1 MSDDKEV
8 IAQLG
13 GPTKVAQL
21 LGCSVQRVQNWTVR
35 GIPAQV
41 KVDHPTLFL
50 QHALAKAAQTLT
62 EDSNPKRRKD
72 DVACVIH
79 PS

>member
-1 MSDDKEV
+1 MSDDKDV

-50 QHALAKAAQTLT
+50 QHALAKAAQTLAD
-62 EDSNPKRRKD
+62 DSNPMRRKD
-72 DVACVIH
+72 DVACAAS
-79 PS
+79 PT